1 MIFLTLIG
9 PIVVPILALV
19 GAVTLLVGVF
29 KAVSETTPEAKLAK
43 VTEEA
48 KKAEEAYKQAS

>member
-29 KAVSETTPEAKLAK
+29 KAVSENTPEAKLAAA
-43 VTEEA
+43 TEEA
-48 KKAEEAYKQAS
+48 KKAKTAFEETS